1 MSQTENKAPEA
12 RFVPLAF
19 QRAKDCPFDPAPE
32 ITRRRAEEPVGRFQL
47 ASGNSAWLVTRHA
60 DVRSVLSDSRFSSAP
75 PPDGLLRPPNPDDEP
90 AEVPPM
96 PPGMFVGMDAP
107 GHTRLRRMVTGEFTV
122 KRMNRLRPRIEQIVS
137 EHLDA
142 MELGSRPVD
151 LMQAFALPIPSLVI
165 CELLGVPYR
174 DRDDFQR
181 RSRKAVEMEV
191 EHEDGLANF
200 MEMHEYMAGLVADQR
215 ANPGDDLLGMLVRE
229 HGDDITDEEL
239 IGLSNMVLS
248 AGHETTANVLAIG
261 TLLLLQ
267 HPQQAAAIRDKPEV
281 VEHAVE
287 EMLRYLSIVPSTLVR
302 TATEDVTVNGAA
314 IEAGDY
320 VMVSLPAANR
330 DGSLYPDADRF
341 DITHDADLHVAF
353 GHGIHHCL
361 GRPLARMELRAAF
374 PALLRRFPTL
384 RPAVPLEEIQFRP
397 NAAVY
402 SLEAL
407 PVTW

>member
-1 MSQTENKAPEA
+1 MPHNEKSVVDTDL
-12 RFVPLAF
+12 VPLPF
-19 QRAKDCPFDPAPE
+19 QRSGTCPFDPAPE
-32 ITRRRAEEPVGRFQL
+32 ITRRRTEEPVSRFQL
-47 ASGNSAWLVTRHA
+47 PSGGVAWLITRHA
-60 DVRSVLSDSRFSSAP
+60 DVRRVLSDPRFSSAP
-75 PPDGLLRPPNPDDEP
+75 PPDTLLRPPSEDEP
-90 AEVPPM
+90 REAPPM
-96 PPGMFVGMDAP
+96 PPGMFVGMDPP

-122 KRMNRLRPRIEQIVS
+122 KRMDRLRPRIDQIIA
-137 EHLDA
+137 EHLDR
-142 MELGSRPVD
+142 MERESKPVD
-151 LMQAFALPIPSLVI
+151 LMRVFALPIPSLVI
-165 CELLGVPYR
+165 CELLGVPYG

-181 RSRKAVEMEV
+181 RSRMAVEMDV
-191 EHEDGLANF
+191 EHEDGLSNF
-200 MEMHEYMAGLVADQR
+200 MEMHEYMAGLVAGQR

-239 IGLSNMVLS
+239 IGLSNMLLS
-248 AGHETTANVLAIG
+248 AGHETTANALAIG

-267 HPQQAAAIRDKPEV
+267 HPRQAAAIRDRPEV
-281 VEHAVE
+281 VEQAVE
-287 EMLRYLSIVPSTLVR
+287 EILRYLSIVPSTLVR
-302 TATEDVTVNGAA
+302 TATEEVTVNGVT
-314 IEAGDY
+314 ISAGDY

-330 DGSLYPDADRF
+330 DGSRYPDPDRF

-374 PALLRRFPTL
+374 PALFQRFPTL
-384 RPAVPLEEIQFRP
+384 RTAVPAEEIRFRP